1 MVEKRALDPPDLSVA
16 ELRKS
21 RQWKTILLALTALGA
36 FAGSFWSNFSTKSNN
51 QDHEMSANQLARM
64 TRIERKVDETVE
76 AIASLVADTEDV
88 RGQVSEV
95 KRAVAKLERA
105 ATVTARQEE
114 RHAEIMDLLREL
126 DKRGVKKR

>member
-1 MVEKRALDPPDLSVA
+1 MAEKRAGDPAELQVA
-16 ELRKS
+16 DLRKS
-21 RQWKTILLALTALGA
+21 KHWRTILLALTALGA
-36 FAGSFWSNFSTKSNN
+36 FAGSFWSNYQTKSGGD
-51 QDHEMSANQLARM
+51 DHELKANQLARM
-64 TRIERKVDETVE
+64 TRIERKMDETVE

-105 ATVTARQEE
+105 AVVASRQDE